1 MKRNV
6 VLIVCLIDIVT
17 AAFLHFYTIT
27 VLIPRTAVNYYIS
40 PLQTFEKTL
49 VWPSFWLSL
58 GVIVVLCLFKKR
70 QSAMIFVFLYTLS
83 VIAVIIYLCLVVG
96 YYWLGISSILKLF
109 PLLNW
114 VVSNVPAFLVPGL
127 FIGAKIQDW

>member
-49 VWPSFWLSL
+49 IWPSFWVSL
-58 GVIVVLCLFKKR
+58 GVIVVLFLFKKR

-96 YYWLGISSILKLF
+96 YYWFGISSILKLF
-109 PLLNW
+109 PFLNW
-114 VVSNVPAFLVPGL
+114 AFSNVPVFFIPGV
-127 FIGAKIQDW
+127 FIGARIQD